1 MLKVELIGNLGA
13 DAEVKK
19 SDSYQFVSM
28 RVAHSERW
36 TDENGEKYEITQWV
50 DVNLSN
56 TESKIIPYLKKGT
69 TVFVRGRLATRVY
82 SSPKDRC
89 MKAGVTIHAQEIE
102 LLSGSSDAVPREL
115 VDPVTAQIY
124 PVRKHFWVERD
135 NSKMKKDEIYLLV
148 DKAGRKY
155 GMNKAGFVIPE
166 QAQSDEQAN
175 SEG

>member
-13 DAEVKK
+13 DAEVKV
-19 SDSYQFVSM
+19 SDSYKFVSM
-28 RVAHSERW
+28 RVAHSDRW
-36 TDENGEKYEITQWV
+36 TGESGEKHETTQWV

-89 MKAGVTIHAQEIE
+89 MKAGVTIHATEIE
-102 LLSGSSDAVPREL
+102 LLGGSSDAVPREL
-115 VDPVTAQIY
+115 IDPVTALIY
-124 PVRKHFWVERD
+124 PVSKHFWVERD

-148 DKAGRKY
+148 DKAGRKFN
-155 GMNKAGFVIPE
+155 MNKGGFVVPE
-166 QAQSDEQAN
+166 QTVEDEQTN
-175 SEG
+175 SQE